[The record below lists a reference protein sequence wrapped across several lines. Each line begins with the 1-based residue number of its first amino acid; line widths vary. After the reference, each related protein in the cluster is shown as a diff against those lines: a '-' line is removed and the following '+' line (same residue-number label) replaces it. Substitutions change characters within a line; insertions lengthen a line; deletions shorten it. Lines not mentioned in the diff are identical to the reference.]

1 MALTRSAAP
10 LTDLPPPAAEVLFEE
25 ARRRR
30 RRRRIGWLVVAICAA
45 LIASVAY
52 VQAGRRTTASPH
64 RCSTAGGGTVAPR
77 RDTG

>member
-45 LIASVAY
+45 LDRVGGLRPGGSADDASRY
-52 VQAGRRTTASPH
+52 